1 MYCSDCE
8 KELNINQIGEKD
20 WATTFILSFFMGMFG
35 LHRFYTGY
43 IGIGI
48 AQALTLGGL
57 GLWSLIDWISI
68 CTNNYRDY
76 ENKMLKDY
84 VKALGIGA
92 MCVIFAFLTFIILS
106 SLLIGLLI
114 FKLAV

>member
-1 MYCSDCE
+1 MYCSDCK
-8 KELNINQIGEKD
+8 KELNINETGERD
-20 WATTFILSFFMGMFG
+20 WATTFILSLLMGFLG

-76 ENKMLKDY
+76 ENKMLKNY
-84 VKALGIGA
+84 IGSLGIGA
-92 MCVIFAFLTFIILS
+92 MAVIFIYVTLIILFM
-106 SLLIGLLI
+106 SLILFAAL
-114 FKLAV
+114 KLHT